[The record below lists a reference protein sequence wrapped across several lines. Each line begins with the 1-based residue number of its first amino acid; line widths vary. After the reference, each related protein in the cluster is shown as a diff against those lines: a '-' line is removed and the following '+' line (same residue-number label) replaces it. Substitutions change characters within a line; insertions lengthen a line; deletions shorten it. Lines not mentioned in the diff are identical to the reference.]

1 MQTCAVRFARWR
13 RYGDDDSFAVRR
25 LKSDHGWIDLQEV
38 FYLVVDHSAYART
51 SIESEKS
58 REAVLRISVDD
69 WCSIW
74 LNGEHV
80 ADLRHERGLE
90 TVKLPVK

>member
-1 MQTCAVRFARWR
+1 
-13 RYGDDDSFAVRR
+13 
-25 LKSDHGWIDLQEV
+25 LPN
-38 FYLVVDHSAYART
+38 LVVDHSAYART
-51 SIESEKS
+51 NIESDKS

-74 LNGEHV
+74 LNNEHV

-90 TVKLPVK
+90 TVMLPVKLHQGSNNLLLKTSNSTGPPNRYLWAINCVVE